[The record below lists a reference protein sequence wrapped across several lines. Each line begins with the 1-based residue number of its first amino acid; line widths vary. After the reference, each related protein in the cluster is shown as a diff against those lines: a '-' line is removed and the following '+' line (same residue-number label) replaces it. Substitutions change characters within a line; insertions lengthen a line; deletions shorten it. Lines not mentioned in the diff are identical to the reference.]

1 MAFTNECYNELYK
14 SYETQRLILERTS
27 EKDYLPLAQ
36 IMLDT
41 HNNSDYQR
49 PSLYLNDINDSFK
62 FIKTQSMNSVSF
74 TIKLKNNGNP
84 IPMGQI
90 GFFYVDQTCK
100 EIAIFYFI
108 GENFQQKGYAGE
120 AAIPLIRH
128 LFENLP
134 ITKFIKIDY
143 NEKNIGSKKI
153 ADKICEDII
162 KYHPTYHL
170 GKLFPFVDKYT
181 MVGEPKN
188 GKATYIFEGFDRKQQ
203 VTYPENFFNG
213 EKYFEKVSNG
223 VFIMKED

>member
-1 MAFTNECYNELYK
+1 MDLTNECYNELYK
-14 SYETQRLILERTS
+14 YYETQRLILERTS
-27 EKDYLPLAQ
+27 EQDYLPLAQ

-41 HNNSDYQR
+41 HNNLDYQR
-49 PSLYLNDINDSFK
+49 PSLFLNDINDSFK
-62 FIKTQSMNSVSF
+62 FIKNQSMNSVSF
-74 TIKLKNNGNP
+74 TIKLKSNGNP

-90 GFFYVDQTCK
+90 GFYYVDYTCK

-108 GENFQQKGYAGE
+108 GEKFQQRGYAGE

-181 MVGEPKN
+181 MIGEPIN
-188 GKATYIFEGFDRKQQ
+188 GKATYYFEGFDRKQQ